1 MKILFVVAHLRKG
14 GPVDVM
20 YNICRQVLHSSDSTI
35 KIVTLRPEG
44 ENSKIEEFRKLGIEV
59 FPFNFSYWQCELLT
73 GHITKRI
80 QQLVEQENIDIVHAH
95 TYHPV
100 LACAQLK
107 GVKKISTL
115 HNRATEDFLN
125 VYGSI
130 MGRYMLAR
138 YFKALQTFDANIA
151 VSQSAYELYQSY
163 IPHVGWVNNGVDTTT
178 FQVVNTADSLSLRE
192 KLGVSATAKI
202 FVSTGRIEKEKGY
215 IPLIEWFG
223 RVSVHA
229 NALLLILGDGRQLQE
244 CKEVAAKNPKIIFT
258 GRVDNVADYLQCAD
272 YYISNSQ
279 SEGMSM
285 AVCEGIACGL
295 YPILSNIPSHVDV
308 AKGVD
313 GFLFEQPDDIDL
325 RKVLVSKHDRQ
336 SLHRYIES
344 YFSIQSMG
352 DGYLKV
358 YHSLK
363 RKNLHLTS

>member
-1 MKILFVVAHLRKG
+1 MRILFVVAHLRKG

-20 YNICRQVLHSSDSTI
+20 YNICRQVLCSSDCVI

-59 FPFNFSYWQCELLT
+59 FPFNFSYWQCELLS

-80 QQLVEQENIDIVHAH
+80 QQLVEQVHIDIVHAH

-107 GVKKISTL
+107 GVKKVSTL

-130 MGRYMLAR
+130 VGRYMLAR

-163 IPHVGWVNNGVDTTT
+163 IPHVGCVNNGVDTTT
-178 FQVVNTADSLSLRE
+178 FKVVNTADRPLLRE
-192 KLGVSATAKI
+192 KLGLSVTAKI

-215 IPLIEWFG
+215 IPLIEWFNK
-223 RVSVHA
+223 VSVHA
-229 NALLLILGDGRQLQE
+229 NVLLLILGDGRQLQA
-244 CKEVAAKNPKIIFT
+244 CKELASKNPKIIFT

-295 YPILSNIPSHVDV
+295 FPILSNIPSHRDV
-308 AKGVD
+308 ALGINGV
-313 GFLFEQPDDIDL
+313 LFEAPQTLALDKLMSLEFDRHQLHQYIDKAFSIHSMGSGYE
-325 RKVLVSKHDRQ
+325 KVYQ
-336 SLHRYIES
+336 SLL
-344 YFSIQSMG
+344 
-352 DGYLKV
+352 D
-358 YHSLK
+358 
-363 RKNLHLTS
+363 